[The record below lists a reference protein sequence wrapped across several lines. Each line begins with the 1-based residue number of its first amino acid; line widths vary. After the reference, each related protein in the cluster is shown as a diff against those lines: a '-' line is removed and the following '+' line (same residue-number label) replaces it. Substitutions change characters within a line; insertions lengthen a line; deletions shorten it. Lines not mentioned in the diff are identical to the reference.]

1 MFLVHSRWNWNLEVL
16 VLYERG
22 KLYCPERIL
31 SEQEREPSTNS
42 AHIQRYTWIRT
53 WARKAIVKN
62 NIIFSKLSFQFENI
76 MYFLQWSI
84 VGKRVLS
91 PHVNTS
97 FSMHS

>member
-1 MFLVHSRWNWNLEVL
+1 MFLVHSRWNWKLEVL

-22 KLYCPERIL
+22 KLDCPERIL
-31 SEQEREPSTNS
+31 SEPTYSV
-42 AHIQRYTWIRT
+42 YTWIRT

-62 NIIFSKLSFQFENI
+62 TIIFSKLLFQFENI

-97 FSMHS
+97 F